1 MIQAN
6 ELRIGNWIRYKEIP
20 TIVLGI
26 NALDQKYLDPDGDI
40 YDLKQ
45 CYPIPLTEEILLKC
59 RFRWSDPLTLYCLD
73 EADTIC
79 DSEDFKNEE
88 DGDGQLYSVHFYHDG
103 EHLIVENSNENGE
116 YGNMRFGKIKHLHQL
131 QNLYFA
137 LTGKELEVNL

>member
-59 RFRWSDPLTLYCLD
+59 VFEKS
-73 EADTIC
+73 
-79 DSEDFKNEE
+79 S
-88 DGDGQLYSVHFYHDG
+88 DG
-103 EHLIVENSNENGE
+103 EHFFIGH
-116 YGNMRFGKIKHLHQL
+116 FGFCLVYDGQDYCVKPRIIDDLVIAYCKNLHQL